1 MKMNATE
8 ITARRE
14 QIKTTRANIK
24 TVVNI
29 YSETSDRTPA
39 ETVAA
44 IVERLGYDTAR
55 EAIAE
60 IINTVGEW
68 DGRIWPSSRE
78 WAATIETA
86 ATRDELEAKNIYQP
100 AEIHP
105 AHINQLAQAMS
116 KYTPPAPQEQEADQR
131 KPIADMMS
139 DCRAERDTK
148 QIATGIAA
156 SVTPGALESVADFV
170 EAVRREEDRAAQTPA
185 DILRQA
191 GALELTHRVA
201 LYIPGT
207 TDTDKP
213 ADNAA
218 QVKRVAR
225 RFCELFGGATA
236 QQSAGYWMSERA
248 GLVAESVTIVYA
260 ACTKAQRDAHLT
272 QVLELAQDIK
282 RDMAQEA
289 VSVELDGA
297 LYII

>member
-44 IVERLGYDTAR
+44 IVEQIGYDTAR

-60 IINTVGEW
+60 IVNTVGEW

-116 KYTPPAPQEQEADQR
+116 KYAPPAPQEQEAPAQ
-131 KPIADMMS
+131 
-139 DCRAERDTK
+139 
-148 QIATGIAA
+148 
-156 SVTPGALESVADFV
+156 
-170 EAVRREEDRAAQTPA
+170 EAQEPTE
-185 DILRQA
+185 IMKQA
-191 GALELTHRVA
+191 GAVELPQRVA
-201 LYIPGT
+201 LYVPSTQDINHAT
-207 TDTDKP
+207 
-213 ADNAA
+213 DNAA
-218 QVKRVAR
+218 QVERVAR
-225 RFCELFGGATA
+225 DFCGWFGGATA
-236 QQSAGYWMSERA
+236 QPSAGYWISDTA
-248 GLVAESVTIVYA
+248 GLVRESVTIVYA
-260 ACTKAQRDAHLT
+260 ACTAAQLREHLPD
-272 QVLELAQDIK
+272 VLQLAQQIK
-282 RDMAQEA
+282 AEMQQEA
-289 VSVELDGA
+289 VSAEINGT

>member
-8 ITARRE
+8 IAARRE

-24 TVVNI
+24 TVVDV
-29 YSETSDRTPA
+29 YRETIEQTPA

-55 EAIAE
+55 EVIAE
-60 IINTVGEW
+60 IVNTVGEW
-68 DGRIWPSSRE
+68 DGRISPSSRE
-78 WAATIETA
+78 WAATIDNA
-86 ATRDELEAKNIYQP
+86 ATRDELEEKRIYQP

-116 KYTPPAPQEQEADQR
+116 KYTPPAPQEQEAPAQE
-131 KPIADMMS
+131 AQ
-139 DCRAERDTK
+139 DTTEIMK
-148 QIATGIAA
+148 
-156 SVTPGALESVADFV
+156 
-170 EAVRREEDRAAQTPA
+170 
-185 DILRQA
+185 QA

-201 LYIPGT
+201 LYVPGT
-207 TDTDKP
+207 QGP
-213 ADNAA
+213 ATATDNAA

-236 QQSAGYWMSERA
+236 QQSAGYWMSKRA
-248 GLVAESVTIVYA
+248 GLVTESVTIVYA

-289 VSVELDGA
+289 VSVELDGT